1 MKGERG
7 MKEGWKR
14 ERGKGGGGGCGML
27 EKNEDPP
34 ADWDWSAF
42 CSTFFKDIP
51 RKQENNKKNKSN
63 EVDTNTGKYNHNQN
77 KSRLW

>member
-1 MKGERG
+1 MKD
-7 MKEGWKR
+7 GWKG
-14 ERGKGGGGGCGML
+14 RGGGML
-27 EKNEDPP
+27 EKNEGPP

-63 EVDTNTGKYNHNQN
+63 EAVDTNTGKYSHSQLKPEK
-77 KSRLW
+77 KSSW